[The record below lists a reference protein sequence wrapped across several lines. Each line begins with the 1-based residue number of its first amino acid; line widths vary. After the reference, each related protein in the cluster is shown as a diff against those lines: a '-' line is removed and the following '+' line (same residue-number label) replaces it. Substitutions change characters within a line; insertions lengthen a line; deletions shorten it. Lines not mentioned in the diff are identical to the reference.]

1 MSNFRSLQP
10 NTFGRTRFLLSS
22 LITLIIIL
30 VIAGCSM
37 NATSQSGKTP
47 FVEKSVMLKDAN
59 GNALGYVTETTADS
73 VTVLTSKNYFVSL
86 TWNGALTDWTCWY
99 TGANGAGTMF
109 YIAADTEKLLGFAIS
124 VNGQAYVAAS
134 VDASGCAV
142 PNSSISGFQS
152 YYSGNGTIRNATG
165 TVPPGHIAYPLEPIS
180 FEYIGMPASISVPRE
195 LVFQ

>member
-1 MSNFRSLQP
+1 
-10 NTFGRTRFLLSS
+10 
-22 LITLIIIL
+22 
-30 VIAGCSM
+30 
-37 NATSQSGKTP
+37 
-47 FVEKSVMLKDAN
+47 MLKDAN